1 MTLTAHSI
9 IAAAVTKP
17 LAAMN
22 PLLIFIVAIAS
33 HYLADAI
40 PHWDYK
46 VASLEN
52 DEDKEN
58 RRIQYN
64 RRAIIKDVSHFAID
78 TLVGSVIVILAVRPT
93 TTAQWIW
100 VALAV
105 IGGCLPD
112 FLQGFYALKLKFLRP
127 HQRLHD
133 LFHTNIRL
141 GPYPLVGIPFQAAL
155 VIVSLAIFF

>member
-1 MTLTAHSI
+1 MTLTTHSI
-9 IAAAVTKP
+9 LAAAVTKP
-17 LAAMN
+17 IAAMN
-22 PLLIFIVAIAS
+22 PLLIFAVAIAS
-33 HYLADAI
+33 HYLSDAI

-52 DEDKEN
+52 PEDKEN
-58 RRIQYN
+58 RHIQRN
-64 RRAIIKDVSHFAID
+64 RHAIIKDVSHFIID
-78 TLVGSVIVILAVRPT
+78 TLAGSLVVILAVRPI
-93 TTAQWIW
+93 TTAQWTW

-133 LFHTNIRL
+133 FFHTNIRL
-141 GPYPLVGIPFQAAL
+141 GSYPLIGIPFQTMF
-155 VIVSLAIFF
+155 VIISLAILL